1 VPFEDFYFEIEKLIF
16 SPKFVNN
23 LFLAEK
29 AKLANSLP
37 PLQASNTIVHPLMNG
52 SSNKIVFFP
61 NEQKQ
66 SHSLN
71 NQSSNQY
78 YSNIPNIFKKNIHMP
93 ENHYLMNY
101 SEYNFPTNNSEMPY
115 NYQNQSIDINGNPN
129 LYNERNSQMVYKKI
143 SKKSKKKY
151 KK

>member
-1 VPFEDFYFEIEKLIF
+1 MPFQDFYFEIEKLIF

-23 LFLAEK
+23 LFLSEK

-37 PLQASNTIVHPLMNG
+37 LPASNNIAHPLMNG
-52 SSNKIVFFP
+52 SSNKLLYFS
-61 NEQKQ
+61 NEQKH
-66 SHSLN
+66 SHAIN

-101 SEYNFPTNNSEMPY
+101 SEYNFPTNNSEMSY
-115 NYQNQSIDINGNPN
+115 NYQSQSVDLNGNPN
-129 LYNERNSQMVYKKI
+129 LFNERNPQMVY
-143 SKKSKKKY
+143 Y
-151 KK
+151 L